1 MTKYLIPLVITQHH
15 KYLTAASH
23 LHASHFLF
31 ASCFALPE
39 GPTFSFLL
47 PEYIR
52 LKPEPALEGVMEV
65 AHGSFKIMHSIQ
77 CLIRWKSGT
86 INTY

>member
-39 GPTFSFLL
+39 GPTLSFLL

-52 LKPEPALEGVMEV
+52 LEPEPALEMLEGVMKV
-65 AHGSFKIMHSIQ
+65 AHGSFKIMH
-77 CLIRWKSGT
+77 
-86 INTY
+86 